1 MFLQSAQQIQPSFT
15 VGGQAQ
21 AIATICRQVE
31 GMPLAL
37 ELAASWVRVLRC
49 DEIVQQIQ
57 SNFDFLTTQLRNLP
71 ERHRSMRALADA
83 ALVTVQADLEPAAF
97 AEAFAAGQQL
107 SIAEVFATGLTLS
120 SPHGS

>member
-1 MFLQSAQQIQPSFT
+1 
-15 VGGQAQ
+15 
-21 AIATICRQVE
+21 
-31 GMPLAL
+31 MPLAL